1 MLLGISIVPFFL
13 LLICL
18 PPFEYAVVCLSIS
31 QLMDIWV
38 FPLFGYESKAAR
50 NIWVQVCVRTYCF
63 NFSWANTS
71 EWNGLIIW

>member
-1 MLLGISIVPFFL
+1 MLLGISIVRFFL
-13 LLICL
+13 LLICIPL
-18 PPFEYAVVCLSIS
+18 CEYAIICLSIS

-50 NIWVQVCVRTYCF
+50 NIWAQVCVWTYCF

-71 EWNGLIIW
+71 